1 MVWLGAL
8 YTVLLVVA
16 AAAPVVL
23 SIYIWLHHRTPA
35 VKTLIL
41 ALLGGSGWIVCCT
54 LALVSSS
61 KESGVFWIKTGY
73 IPLTIIYVA
82 WFFFVLQYAEKEKWM
97 TRRNLAL
104 FSIIPIIIVML
115 VLTSKHHSLMDT
127 YTTLVRDGRLF
138 LADFSIRPGIRVHT
152 VYAQAL
158 FLFSDFLLIRMLV
171 RAGHF
176 YRRQIVSL
184 LLASVLFQIMSLLYM
199 FVLPLSLYSLTTVVL
214 FYTACSALAL
224 STYKFQIADII
235 PVARGAIIEG
245 MRDGVMVLDAQNR
258 ILDVNPLMQQL
269 MGRPAPQLI
278 GQSVEDVWPP
288 WVGQI
293 NLSKI
298 EMGTEIVLNLCDM
311 QHTYDVCI
319 SPLSDWRGN
328 LVSQIVVLR
337 DISDRKKAE
346 TQLKKLFEASKL
358 INSTM
363 DSNEIFTFISDSC
376 QELVGF
382 DNFMIFLVL
391 NNKIYPVYV
400 LGKIEDLIEGVT
412 LEYGEGL
419 VGTCIE
425 ARATLVLDDAHKD
438 PRGKVIGTLE
448 MRSQI
453 IVPLIIEDN
462 CVGALHISKATEGA
476 YDQGDVDILKPLS
489 EVVSSAIRNSNLY
502 NEIKKFGEELEERIK
517 KRSEKIETLLNA
529 RQNLQKET
537 SLERGLTTI
546 VDSME
551 KLGFDRVGIFLIDPS
566 KEKLNFHMGRG
577 VDLPDI
583 YTSISLKRKEY
594 VCVKCVTEKKT
605 IHVKDSR
612 LIEGIQIV
620 HAQSFVWV
628 PIVVQDE
635 SFAAL
640 VASNIRENCVTEED
654 VKDLEILAGMC
665 AAFIDRT
672 RILIEPATERASK
685 SKVKYQLD
693 PMETYI
699 VLEKKSEKSFEIF
712 VDLVTHGMPGFL
724 ISREYPEKIKK
735 KYNLLKT
742 PMLWLSRSE
751 RENTISPE
759 DLPKLSYV
767 VEDFTRKSQESVI
780 VMDGFEYL
788 VTQNRFEIVLKFLQ
802 ELKDIVSLN
811 NSRLIIPVHRETI
824 SSKELGNLEKEF
836 TILER

>member
-8 YTVLLVVA
+8 YTVALVVA
-16 AAAPVVL
+16 AAAPVGL
-23 SIYIWLHHRTPA
+23 SVYIWQHHRTPA
-35 VKTLIL
+35 VKTLTV

-61 KESGVFWIKTGY
+61 KESGVFWIKMGY
-73 IPLTIIYVA
+73 IPLTIIYVT
-82 WFFFVLQYAEKEKWM
+82 WFFFVLQYAEQEKLL
-97 TRRNLAL
+97 TRRSLAL
-104 FSIIPIIIVML
+104 FSIIPTITVML
-115 VLTSKHHSLMDT
+115 VLTSKYHSLMDT
-127 YTTLVRDGRLF
+127 YTTLVRDGGLF

-199 FVLPLSLYSLTTVVL
+199 FVLPLSLYSLTTVIL
-214 FYTACSALAL
+214 FYTACSALAF

-278 GQSVEDVWPP
+278 GHSVEDVWPP
-288 WVGQI
+288 WAGRI
-293 NLSKI
+293 ITSKI
-298 EMGTEIVLNLCDM
+298 EMGKEIVLNLCDV

-346 TQLKKLFEASKL
+346 TQLRKLFEASKL

-391 NNKIYPVYV
+391 NNRIYPVYV
-400 LGKIEDLIEGVT
+400 LGKIEDLVEGVI
-412 LEYGEGL
+412 LECGEGL

-425 ARATLVLDDAHKD
+425 SRETLVLDDAHKD

-462 CVGALHISKATEGA
+462 CVGALHISKAAEGA

-551 KLGFDRVGIFLIDPS
+551 RLGFDRVGVFLIDPG

-594 VCVKCVTEKKT
+594 ICVQCVTEKKT

-640 VASNIRENCVTEED
+640 AASNIRENCVTEED

-685 SKVKYQLD
+685 SKIKYQLD

-751 RENTISPE
+751 RENTIIPD

-780 VMDGFEYL
+780 LMDGFEYL
-788 VTQNRFEIVLKFLQ
+788 VTQNGFEIVLKFLQ
-802 ELKDIVSLN
+802 ELKDIISLN
-811 NSRLIIPVHRETI
+811 NSRLIIPVHRETV